1 MAKKRVEHQTVVSD
15 PDDVFGGM
23 GHFVPMPTIQVIEV
37 KSPTKVQ
44 RKKIIQR
51 LIDKLDPPREVL
63 TAQKAKPV
71 KRTPKKKLQSKSKKG
86 KNGEKVVLIQSPNGH
101 PQPIPFADLSKIR
114 ELLTEG
120 WQIIGDEP
128 TVREAYEVLKV
139 KPKELQSA

>member
-1 MAKKRVEHQTVVSD
+1 MAKKRVERQTIVND
-15 PDDVFGGM
+15 PDDIFGGM
-23 GHFVPMPTIQVIEV
+23 GHFVPMPTIQLVEV
-37 KSPTKVQ
+37 KSPTRVQ
-44 RKKIIQR
+44 RQKIIQR

-71 KRTPKKKLQSKSKKG
+71 KRTPKSKSKKG
-86 KNGEKVVLIQSPNGH
+86 KKVEKVVLIQSPNGH

-128 TVREAYEVLKV
+128 TVREAYKVLKV